1 MAIGVRV
8 LVVLGFV
15 DRRRDQLKTSGLAQF
30 DQSDGGVRFEPDAAL
45 ERSSSGRW
53 MTQVSK

>member
-30 DQSDGGVRFEPDAAL
+30 DQSDDGVRFEPDAEL
-45 ERSSSGRW
+45 RE
-53 MTQVSK
+53 VV